1 LQIINDQ
8 TGIILLIG
16 SNIILALNQGEIEV
30 NAQETKNFSEFL
42 NQVMVLRVYGKGG
55 KPVLV
60 FPTLK
65 GRYFDFENFGM
76 VESVQKL
83 IDDEKVALI
92 TVDSIDAQ
100 SLANDLV
107 SPAQRIQRHEEY
119 DQYII
124 KEVVPFIQNEIA
136 PNKKIFTAGC
146 DMGGYHA
153 ANFFFRYPEVFDGTI
168 SLSGWF
174 QLQQFV
180 GNFLNSSVYFHSPL
194 RYLPNLTD
202 EWFLEKF
209 QQSQIVICAGQG
221 QWEEVALANAHA
233 LQQVLNEKEIPC
245 WVDYWGMDVCHDWPW
260 WRKQFPYFL
269 NRLELD

>member
-1 LQIINDQ
+1 MKNQELKQF
-8 TGIILLIG
+8 
-16 SNIILALNQGEIEV
+16 SKHLNQDMELKI
-30 NAQETKNFSEFL
+30 
-42 NQVMVLRVYGKGG
+42 YGTGG

-76 VESVQKL
+76 VDSVQSL
-83 IDDEKVALI
+83 IEEEKI
-92 TVDSIDAQ
+92 TIIAVDSIDDQ
-100 SLANDLV
+100 SLANEFIP
-107 SPAQRIQRHEEY
+107 PAQRMRRHEEY

-124 KEVVPFIQNEIA
+124 KEIIPFIQNDVA
-136 PNKKIFTAGC
+136 PNKKLFAAGC

-153 ANFFFRYPEVFDGTI
+153 ANFFFRYPDAFDGTI

-174 QLQQFV
+174 QLAHFV

-202 EWFLEKF
+202 DWYLEKF
-209 QQSQIVICAGQG
+209 RQSQIVICTGQG
-221 QWEEVALANAHA
+221 HQEEMPLANAHA
-233 LQQVLNEKEIPC
+233 LEQVLTEKEIPC
-245 WVDYWGMDVCHDWPW
+245 WFDYWGMDVDHDWPW

-269 NRLELD
+269 NRLNLD